1 MKTREESEERAGST
15 FPGPTAIRRRVLL
28 AKIHIAAK
36 ELGISAADYRALL
49 MGRFGVPSAADLSIE
64 EMERFLE
71 HFVGRGWRPSRRDPR
86 RASLAARRRRRQ
98 AFALQARAR
107 EILSQL
113 EDSDERRLQGL
124 CEKICGSKDLASCR
138 DIGKL
143 RRILAVLAGIRKG
156 ESSCGNTIH

>member
-1 MKTREESEERAGST
+1 MKTREESEERVGSM
-15 FPGPTAIRRRVLL
+15 FPGPTGTRRRALL

-49 MGRFGVPSAADLSIE
+49 MGRFGVPSAGNLSTR
-64 EMERFLE
+64 EMERLLQ
-71 HFVGRGWRPSRRDPR
+71 HFVGRGWRPKGRSDRG
-86 RASLAARRRRRQ
+86 ASFAARRRRRQ
-98 AFALQARAR
+98 VFALQFRAR